1 MGSNQPFLEI
11 GRAAFQ
17 RHAWGAARDALA
29 AAREAEPLGGE
40 DSWRLAHAYYLTGRE
55 DEFVHSLQEGHQ
67 AYLDAGDPI
76 AAARCAFW
84 IGFHLA
90 NRAEMARASGW
101 FGRAARVLEGQEGDF
116 AERGYLLLPLAHK
129 QVLGG
134 EPEAGRR
141 TAVRATAIAERF
153 RDRELLAFALHL
165 HGRALLRLDRV
176 EDGLALL
183 DEAMISVAAGELSPL
198 VTGILYCSV
207 LGACREVWALGRAR
221 EWTAALTDWCERQ
234 PEMVAYTGECRVF
247 RAELLQLRGEWGEAI
262 EEAHRALERFA
273 RGSLPDAAGFAR
285 YQAGE
290 VHRLR
295 GEFTAAE
302 EAYREAS
309 RAGYEPQPGLAL
321 LRLAQGEAD
330 AAAASIRRTLAE
342 KPGRIRLSRLLPGH
356 IEILLA
362 TGDVEEA
369 RRACAELAGIAEVCG
384 AGVLSAVVLR
394 SRGAIELAAGDPTA
408 ALAPLR
414 QALRSWQALGAPY
427 EAARVRVLLGNAC
440 RALGDDDGAALE
452 FQAARTGFERLGAAP
467 DLARLDAL
475 TRPDRSRDHDHGLT
489 AREREVLAL
498 VATGR
503 TNRRI
508 AEDLSISEKT
518 VARHVAN
525 IFRKLGL
532 SSRAAATAWAYE
544 HHLLDPSA

>member
-1 MGSNQPFLEI
+1 MRSNQPLLEE

-17 RHAWGAARDALA
+17 RNAWGAARDALGE
-29 AAREAEPLGGE
+29 AREAEPLGAE
-40 DSWRLAHAYYLTGRE
+40 DSWRLAHANYLTGRE
-55 DEFVHSLQEGHQ
+55 DEFVRSMQEGHQ
-67 AYLDAGDPI
+67 AYLDAGEPI

-84 IGFHLA
+84 LGFHLA
-90 NRAEMARASGW
+90 NRAEMARANGW
-101 FGRAARVLEGQEGDF
+101 FGRAARLLERREGDS
-116 AERGYLLLPLAHK
+116 AEKGYLLLPLGQK
-129 QVLGG
+129 QLMSG
-134 EPEAGRR
+134 EPEAARR
-141 TAVRATAIAERF
+141 TAMNATAIAERF
-153 RDRELLAFALHL
+153 HDRDLLAFALHL

-183 DEAMISVAAGELSPL
+183 DEAMVAVAAGELSP
-198 VTGILYCSV
+198 VTTGILYCSV

-221 EWTAALTDWCERQ
+221 EWTTALTDWCERQ

-247 RAELLQLRGEWGEAI
+247 RAELLQLRGEWREAI
-262 EEAHRALERFA
+262 EEAHRAIERFA
-273 RGSLPDAAGFAR
+273 RGSLPDAAGFAH

-295 GEFTAAE
+295 GDFAAAE

-321 LRLAQGEAD
+321 LRLAQGD
-330 AAAASIRRTLAE
+330 VDSAAASIRRTLAE
-342 KPGRIRLSRLLPGH
+342 KPGRIRRSRLLPGH
-356 IEILLA
+356 VEIMLA
-362 TGDVEEA
+362 TGDLEEA
-369 RRACAELAGIAEVCG
+369 RRACDELAGIAEVCC
-384 AGVLSAVVLR
+384 AGVLSAVVMQA
-394 SRGAIELAAGDPTA
+394 RGAIELAAGNPTA

-414 QALRSWQALGAPY
+414 RALDEWQAIDAPHG
-427 EAARVRVLLGNAC
+427 AARVRLLLGQAC
-440 RALGDDDGAALE
+440 RELGDEDGAALE
-452 FQAARTGFERLGAAP
+452 FQAARTGFERLGAKP

-475 TRPDRSRDHDHGLT
+475 TRRARTRAGDHGLT

-525 IFRKLGL
+525 LFRKLGL